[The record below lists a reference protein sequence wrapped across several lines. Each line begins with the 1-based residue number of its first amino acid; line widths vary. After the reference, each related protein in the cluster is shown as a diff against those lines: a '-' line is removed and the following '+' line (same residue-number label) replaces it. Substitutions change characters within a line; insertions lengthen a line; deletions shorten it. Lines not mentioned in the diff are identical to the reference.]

1 MKKMLHKMALVWISA
16 LTIMGLAKAKEEK
29 KAENQEK
36 RQNMQSHD
44 VILDEF
50 ELSAFHSN

>member
-1 MKKMLHKMALVWISA
+1 MKKMLHKMALVWIST
-16 LTIMGLAKAKEEK
+16 LTLMGLVKAKEEK
-29 KAENQEK
+29 TENQEK